1 MPVSSIFSNEH
12 EFFMARC
19 IELALIAKQRGDSA
33 VGSVLVLEGKIIT
46 EGIEGGKTYQDITYH
61 AEIEAIRHARLLLKT
76 HNLSEC
82 TLYTTHEP
90 CIMCSY
96 AIRHS
101 QIKTIVMAL
110 TTGDIGGMSSKY
122 PLLLDTSIEKWGNP
136 PTLITGILED
146 ECRNLK
152 S

>member
-1 MPVSSIFSNEH
+1 MPVSSTFSNEH

-19 IELALIAKQRGDSA
+19 IELALIAKQRGDAA
-33 VGSVLVLEGKIIT
+33 VGSVLVLKGKIIA
-46 EGIEGGKTYQDITYH
+46 EGIEGGKTYQDITCH
-61 AEIEAIRHARLLLKT
+61 AEMEAIRHARLLLKT
-76 HNLSEC
+76 HILSEC
-82 TLYTTHEP
+82 ILYTTHEP

-110 TTGDIGGMSSKY
+110 TTGNIGGMSSQY

-136 PTLITGILED
+136 PTLVTGILED